1 MPHIRMRFFFSFLFF
16 DSAFIG
22 LVVGQSAAV
31 NLKRDLFSKY
41 DSNSRP
47 LKNSSHQIKVCA
59 GLYVLQ
65 IVGLSEKSQ
74 VRVLHISTRIGRK
87 FFNF

>member
-1 MPHIRMRFFFSFLFF
+1 MHFFLSFIIFNLV
-16 DSAFIG
+16 FIG
-22 LVVGQSAAV
+22 LVVGQNAAI

-41 DSNSRP
+41 DSSSRP
-47 LKNSSHQIKVCA
+47 LKNSSNQIKVCA

-74 VRVLHISTRIGRK
+74 VRSFGKKKKL
-87 FFNF
+87 FF